1 MHDLISAWE
10 ALKAASRDMAEG
22 PVPAW
27 PWDRTSPDFL
37 ENQRLRDRVQGV
49 GMRFAAMW
57 RANAGEIRG
66 IVDAH
71 PQAFARYHEA
81 DRKGAK
87 ADPTEYMQS
96 MIVMPIVIALENRT

>member
-1 MHDLISAWE
+1 MRELILAWE
-10 ALKAASRDMAEG
+10 DLKAASRDVAEG
-22 PVPAW
+22 PVPSW
-27 PWDRTSPDFL
+27 PWDRGSPDFL

-49 GMRFAAMW
+49 GMRFAGIW
-57 RANAGEIRG
+57 RAHAGEIRR
-66 IVDAH
+66 IVDAD

-96 MIVMPIVIALENRT
+96 MIVMPIVIALESRP